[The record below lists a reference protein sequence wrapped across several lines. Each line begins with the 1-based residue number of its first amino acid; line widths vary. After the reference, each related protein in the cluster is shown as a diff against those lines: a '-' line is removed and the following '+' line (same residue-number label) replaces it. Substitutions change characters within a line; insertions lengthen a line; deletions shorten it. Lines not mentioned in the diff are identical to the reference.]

1 MRYCKKCTMPDTRP
15 GITFDAEGVCSACRH
30 YEARKNVDWDA
41 RFKEFEAYCD
51 KYRGMN
57 GPGGYDCAV
66 AVSGGKDSHFQ
77 VWMLKE
83 VMHMNPILFS
93 VEDNFPMTQAGIHNL
108 KNISEEFGCTI
119 ISCKPNI
126 KVQKTLMRKFFEKYG
141 KPTWYVDRLIYTF
154 PLHMAAKFNTPML
167 CYGENVSFEYGG
179 NVDKETYSA
188 MDQIENGVAV
198 VYAATSDIGQGCN
211 TVFLQDV
218 AEACGLPLR
227 CIANGECSTENAPD
241 SGTTSG
247 SRQTV
252 VTGEAVRGAA
262 FLLRDAMVGIEAGKP
277 APDAPVSA
285 HGDGVKIEYDD
296 GRAYQL
302 RTQEL
307 VAGQGMHPQDPA
319 AAIKALEGCEFG
331 YVYLEPTDKLGA
343 DVPNPKSHICYG
355 FATHVVILDD
365 DGRVSEIYAAHDS
378 GKVVNPISIQGQIEG
393 GVLMGMGYALTE
405 DWPLKDC
412 VPQARYGTLG
422 LFRAPEIPDI
432 HAIYVE
438 KDELLPVA
446 YGGKG
451 IGEIATIPTAPAV
464 QNAYRAFDGKL
475 RPDLPM
481 VDTPY
486 SRARRRG

>member
-30 YEARKNVDWDA
+30 YESRKNVDWDA

-179 NVDKETYSA
+179 NADKETYSA
-188 MDQIENGVAV
+188 MGQIENGVAV
-198 VYAATSDIGQGCN
+198 GMPM
-211 TVFLQDV
+211 
-218 AEACGLPLR
+218 E
-227 CIANGECSTENAPD
+227 E
-241 SGTTSG
+241 
-247 SRQTV
+247 
-252 VTGEAVRGAA
+252 
-262 FLLRDAMVGIEAGKP
+262 LL
-277 APDAPVSA
+277 
-285 HGDGVKIEYDD
+285 GDGV
-296 GRAYQL
+296 
-302 RTQEL
+302 T
-307 VAGQGMHPQDPA
+307 
-319 AAIKALEGCEFG
+319 
-331 YVYLEPTDKLGA
+331 
-343 DVPNPKSHICYG
+343 
-355 FATHVVILDD
+355 
-365 DGRVSEIYAAHDS
+365 
-378 GKVVNPISIQGQIEG
+378 
-393 GVLMGMGYALTE
+393 
-405 DWPLKDC
+405 
-412 VPQARYGTLG
+412 
-422 LFRAPEIPDI
+422 
-432 HAIYVE
+432 E
-438 KDELLPVA
+438 KDLSLTLAPSAEERAKLDPFYMSYFVPWNS
-446 YGGKG
+446 YKNYQ
-451 IGEIATIPTAPAV
+451 IAKAHGFHDLTHEWDRTHHAE
-464 QNAYRAFDGKL
+464 NFDQI
-475 RPDLPM
+475 D
-481 VDTPY
+481 
-486 SRARRRG
+486 SRA